1 MRKIIIVLL
10 LLSNYCLAQSN
21 VEYISEKCDSM
32 ALIDKHDIDVIN
44 NVFSQRNQL
53 RRLNHINTEII
64 TKLEVKTVVLDSIIS
79 KQKLIIQNNQLM
91 QAELKNNYD
100 KLYKKY
106 NSDLK
111 KERNKTISFQA
122 LTGIGIVVII
132 ILLL

>member
-1 MRKIIIVLL
+1 M

-21 VEYISEKCDSM
+21 IEYISEKCDSM

-53 RRLNHINTEII
+53 RRLNHVNTEII
-64 TKLEVKTVVLDSIIS
+64 TKLEVKTVVLDSIIN
-79 KQKLIIQNNQLM
+79 KQKLIIQNNQLI

-100 KLYKKY
+100 KLLKKHK
-106 NSDLK
+106 SDLK
-111 KERNKTISFQA
+111 KEKNKTVSFQA
-122 LTGIGIVVII
+122 LSGIGVIVII

>member
-21 VEYISEKCDSM
+21 IEYISEKCDSM

-64 TKLEVKTVVLDSIIS
+64 TKLEVKTVILDSIID
-79 KQKLIIQNNQLM
+79 KQKLTIQNNQLI

-100 KLYKKY
+100 KLLKKHK
-106 NSDLK
+106 SDLK
-111 KERNKTISFQA
+111 KEKNKTVSFQA
-122 LTGIGIVVII
+122 LSGIGVIVII